1 MSGTVGR
8 VFPFLLFLSSF
19 FSFFSFFFI
28 HAEKSVVSGILC
40 AMMMRMRSILH
51 LVARPP
57 SLLGLNRSAIEFQVS
72 TFSSDA
78 AGGSDGTKAGTEETA
93 PPNDAL
99 ASLQAE
105 LASTKLKL
113 KDALDSRAYLVAEM
127 ENVRRIAKLDVEKAK
142 QYAAQPIAKGLL
154 LAVDNLSI
162 TTAAIPKD
170 GSLPPAVASLA
181 EGVGATLKIFLKVLG
196 EHGVAQF
203 GVVGEKF
210 NPNVHEA
217 VAMLPAQSG
226 QDPNTVVNVL
236 GVGYMFKD
244 RVLRPARVT
253 VALKAAAV
261 DEAAA
266 ATAATAGSSRSI

>member
-1 MSGTVGR
+1 
-8 VFPFLLFLSSF
+8 
-19 FSFFSFFFI
+19 
-28 HAEKSVVSGILC
+28 
-40 AMMMRMRSILH
+40 
-51 LVARPP
+51 
-57 SLLGLNRSAIEFQVS
+57 VS